1 MHNLPNRV
9 STTAVHWYKYLII
22 HSTAHRLCV
31 LTTNLRLKKIK
42 KQVKVKEIFWG
53 CIHVNQ
59 KGVYSSLGQVNF
71 FKAVLED
78 QYKFKQVCSLSFSFY
93 ESISDFVAS

>member
-1 MHNLPNRV
+1 M
-9 STTAVHWYKYLII
+9 
-22 HSTAHRLCV
+22 
-31 LTTNLRLKKIK
+31 
-42 KQVKVKEIFWG
+42 KEIFWG

-93 ESISDFVAS
+93 EFISDFVAS